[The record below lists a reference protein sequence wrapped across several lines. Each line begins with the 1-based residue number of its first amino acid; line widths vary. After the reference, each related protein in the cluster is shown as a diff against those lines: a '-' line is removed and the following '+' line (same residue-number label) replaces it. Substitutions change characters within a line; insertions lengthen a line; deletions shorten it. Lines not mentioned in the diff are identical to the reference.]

1 MTVFKKNITGSLGN
15 WLERNTHVLPNAVSL
30 CLLGLKSDSVTQSA
44 SFALKDI
51 INECDLSAY
60 ADQIITTCQESL
72 KSGQVAHNYEVR
84 LISICGMCVSD
95 LLLIDYQRSINWL
108 QLILEPYLVKLN
120 ELAQLKQT
128 DKVTQTQTCHILN
141 LLSQFMSSLIQRQ
154 QTHNSEELSQCNDS
168 YTANTSL
175 NASISGAA
183 SAAAAASSAMNT
195 TNNELTIVYSI
206 LVKMM
211 PVYKVF
217 INRNLPND
225 LVIID
230 KIFESISVV
239 LSSSIS
245 SSSGA
250 SFFNNN
256 ETLDAVVNDLM
267 QIFFTLNENAWRRFA
282 YEVCRQVNSTAFLH
296 LECCK

>member
-1 MTVFKKNITGSLGN
+1 MT
-15 WLERNTHVLPNAVSL
+15 
-30 CLLGLKSDSVTQSA
+30 
-44 SFALKDI
+44 
-51 INECDLSAY
+51 
-60 ADQIITTCQESL
+60 QESL
-72 KSGQVAHNYEVR
+72 KSGQVPHNYEVR

-108 QLILEPYLVKLN
+108 QLILEPYLTKLG

-128 DKVTQTQTCHILN
+128 DKQTQVQSCHILN

-154 QTHNSEELSQCNDS
+154 QTHNSDESLSLQNDS
-168 YTANTSL
+168 YIAAANTSINGSL
-175 NASISGAA
+175 NNGNASNNA
-183 SAAAAASSAMNT
+183 
-195 TNNELTIVYSI
+195 NNELSIVYSI
-206 LVKMM
+206 LVKVM

-245 SSSGA
+245 STSGA
-250 SFFNNN
+250 SFFHNN
-256 ETLDAVVNDLM
+256 ETVDQVVNDLV
-267 QIFFTLNENAWRRFA
+267 QIFFTLNENAWRKFA
-282 YEVCRQVNSTAFLH
+282 YEVCRQVGL
-296 LECCK
+296 L

>member
-1 MTVFKKNITGSLGN
+1 
-15 WLERNTHVLPNAVSL
+15 LPNAVSL
-30 CLLGLKSDSVTQSA
+30 CLLGLKSESVTQSA

-95 LLLIDYQRSINWL
+95 LLLIDYQRSISWL
-108 QLILEPYLVKLN
+108 QLILEPYLAKLTD
-120 ELAQLKQT
+120 LAQLKQT
-128 DKVTQTQTCHILN
+128 DKISQTQTCHILN

-154 QTHNSEELSQCNDS
+154 QTHNSEESHNDS
-168 YTANTSL
+168 YANTSL
-175 NASISGAA
+175 NASLNG
-183 SAAAAASSAMNT
+183 ASSSSSMNT
-195 TNNELTIVYSI
+195 ANNELTIVYSI

-245 SSSGA
+245 SSSAAA

-256 ETLDAVVNDLM
+256 ETLDLVVNDLM

-282 YEVCRQVNSTAFLH
+282 YEVCRQVRL
-296 LECCK
+296 